1 MKLTTIL
8 KKGKLTEDVV
18 EPSEQILKGAMKALK
33 IKTGINAQLTLVK
46 SKPNALFYTMD
57 LSKELRSPILQ
68 AVFATMT
75 LDVTCRNVPNAIG
88 GYAFEISANW
98 THKNGGS
105 NGKDIGVIFF
115 ENGKYTVRVY

>member
-8 KKGKLTEDVV
+8 KRKLNEDVV

-46 SKPNALFYTMD
+46 SKPNILYYTMD
-57 LSKELRSPILQ
+57 VTKDLRSPLMQ
-68 AVFATMT
+68 AIFETMT
-75 LDVTCRNVPNAIG
+75 LDVTCRDIPNSVG

-98 THKNGGS
+98 KHKGGGA
-105 NGKDIGVIFF
+105 NGKDIGVVFF
-115 ENGKYTVRVY
+115 DNGKYTVRIY

>member
-8 KKGKLTEDVV
+8 KRKLNEDIS

-46 SKPNALFYTMD
+46 SKPEVLYYTMD
-57 LSKELRSPILQ
+57 VTKDLRSPLMLAI
-68 AVFATMT
+68 FENMT
-75 LDVTCRNVPNAIG
+75 LDVTCRNVPNSIG

-98 THKNGGS
+98 KHKGGGS
-105 NGKDIGVIFF
+105 NGKDIGVVFF
-115 ENGKYTVRVY
+115 ENGKYTVRIY

>member
-8 KKGKLTEDVV
+8 KRKLNEDVV

-46 SKPNALFYTMD
+46 SKPNILYYTMD
-57 LSKELRSPILQ
+57 VTKDLRSPLMQ
-68 AVFATMT
+68 AIFETMT
-75 LDVTCRNVPNAIG
+75 LDVTCRDTPNSVG

-98 THKNGGS
+98 KHKGGCA
-105 NGKDIGVIFF
+105 NGKDIGVVFF
-115 ENGKYTVRVY
+115 ENGKYTVRIY